1 MGGCATESEDDVKEP
16 MLGFRSKTRVA
27 EKLYL
32 ESPQPCT
39 KLRCRMLCVWGKGK
53 RWNSTI
59 DKLLLLGGEILL
71 SFGTAKVTG

>member
-1 MGGCATESEDDVKEP
+1 MCGCATESDGDAREP
-16 MLGFRSKTRVA
+16 ELGFRSKTRVV

-32 ESPQPCT
+32 WPPQPCT
-39 KLRCRMLCVWGKGK
+39 KLRRRMLCVWGKGK

-71 SFGTAKVTG
+71 SFGTAKITG